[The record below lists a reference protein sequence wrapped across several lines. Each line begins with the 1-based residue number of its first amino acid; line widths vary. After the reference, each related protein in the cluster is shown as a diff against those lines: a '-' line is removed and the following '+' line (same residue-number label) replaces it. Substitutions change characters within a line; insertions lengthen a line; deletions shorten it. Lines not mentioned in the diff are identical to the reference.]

1 MAQPSEILDTVS
13 VISLLVL
20 CLLGI
25 RRLLRIEGLH
35 ALRVVVFTAL
45 LWVGVLLL
53 FSLVF
58 SFPSSPGC
66 VSLSDE
72 ESGFSISACC

>member
-20 CLLGI
+20 CVLGM

-45 LWVGVLLL
+45 LWGGAFYL
-53 FSLVF
+53 FSLACSDMF
-58 SFPSSPGC
+58 QTGC
-66 VSLSDE
+66 DVINFESDVYTCTE
-72 ESGFSISACC
+72 T

>member
-1 MAQPSEILDTVS
+1 MAQPSQILDTVS

-25 RRLLRIEGLH
+25 RRLLHVEGLH

-58 SFPSSPGC
+58 SFPSSPSC
-66 VSLSDE
+66 VSSFDE
-72 ESGFSISACC
+72 RVFYTISE